1 MVRWQILDINV
12 KKTKE
17 ILIDFR
23 KNKTEVPPIIIE
35 GEVVERVTVYKYL
48 GIEINNQLKFDSCA
62 KSKFN
67 KLQQRLFFLR
77 KLNSF
82 NVDRAI
88 LQLFTNL
95 SSKVF

>member
-35 GEVVERVTVYKYL
+35 GEVVERVKVYKYL
-48 GIEINNQLKFDSCA
+48 GIEIDNQLKIALLA
-62 KSKFN
+62 KSN
-67 KLQQRLFFLR
+67 YNQLQQRLFF
-77 KLNSF
+77 F
-82 NVDRAI
+82 TVI
-88 LQLFTNL
+88 LQICPP
-95 SSKVF
+95 